1 MPTRRSVAPVRTSWL
16 RGCWNFIFSLLLLTV
31 TASGKEKPE
40 VQARPL
46 LKAAAERSLLNA
58 DSKSP
63 FSLTASFTVYGLSAK
78 RFDGKYEWLVN
89 SEGGWVKRLSFA
101 DYTDLQIG
109 RGSTVQIKRSVQ
121 FQPIQAAIVQ
131 NAFSDY
137 MYLDKAGV
145 TIERFFTTSE
155 NHVKL
160 RCAELLNGKYSRTIC
175 VDPDQ
180 NLKTSAFKFSRISYE
195 YSDYRPAGRKF
206 VPYKITAR
214 RGSNTLLDVNV
225 ERIALDS
232 EVDAPLPDPPEG
244 AIQRSGCLAPT
255 LPILKRSEFP
265 GFPMNIPVA
274 NREGQV
280 IFYVLIGSDGR
291 VRNPVV
297 IQTGGE
303 SWDSAALDALRHWQ
317 YEPAKCGET
326 PVEFETEVPVNF
338 SVEVQEERIGWPR

>member
-1 MPTRRSVAPVRTSWL
+1 MPKLRSLVPVRPFWL
-16 RGCWNFIFSLLLLTV
+16 LGRRRIVISLLLLTA

-46 LKAAAERSLLNA
+46 LEAAAERSLLNA

-109 RGSTVQIKRSVQ
+109 RGSIVQIKRSVP

-131 NAFSDY
+131 NAFSNH
-137 MYLDKAGV
+137 MYLGDAGD

-160 RCAELLNGKYSRTIC
+160 RCADLLNGKYRRTIC

-180 NLKTSAFKFSRISYE
+180 NLKMSAFKFSRISYE

-206 VPYKITAR
+206 VPHRITAR
-214 RGSNTLLDVNV
+214 RGSNTLLEINV
-225 ERIALDS
+225 ERVALDA
-232 EVDAPLPDPPEG
+232 EVDVRLPDPPEG

-255 LPILKRSEFP
+255 LPMLKRSEYP
-265 GFPMNIPVA
+265 GFPMNVPVA
-274 NREGQV
+274 NREGQA
-280 IFYVLIGSDGR
+280 IFYVLIGSDGT

-297 IQTGGE
+297 IQTAGE
-303 SWDSAALDALRHWQ
+303 AWDSAARDALRHWQ
-317 YEPAKCGET
+317 YDPAKCGAT

-338 SVEVQEERIGWPR
+338 SVEVQEERIRWPR